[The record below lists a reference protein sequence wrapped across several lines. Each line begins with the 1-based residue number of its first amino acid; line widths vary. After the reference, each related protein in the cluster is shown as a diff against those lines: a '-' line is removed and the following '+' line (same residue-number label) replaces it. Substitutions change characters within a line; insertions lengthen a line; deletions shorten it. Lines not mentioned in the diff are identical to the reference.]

1 MKMVKYWIVALALT
15 GLFVAGC
22 ANEEGDEVEC
32 PVCDEATET
41 LVGTQCV
48 PYEEVEVCGPDG
60 HLHGP
65 VCHCFGGQEVTNIDG
80 VDYCLQEV
88 CGVVSAKVEADESP
102 VEGDEHEGHE
112 HAEEGD
118 EHHEGEEHAEEG
130 DEHHEGEEHA
140 EEGDEDHEGDEHAEE
155 GDEG

>member
-1 MKMVKYWIVALALT
+1 MVKYWIVTLALT
-15 GLFVAGC
+15 GLFVAAC

-102 VEGDEHEGHE
+102 AEDNDDHEGHEHSDHEGHE
-112 HAEEGD
+112 HAEEGE

-130 DEHHEGEEHA
+130 DEG
-140 EEGDEDHEGDEHAEE
+140 
-155 GDEG
+155 